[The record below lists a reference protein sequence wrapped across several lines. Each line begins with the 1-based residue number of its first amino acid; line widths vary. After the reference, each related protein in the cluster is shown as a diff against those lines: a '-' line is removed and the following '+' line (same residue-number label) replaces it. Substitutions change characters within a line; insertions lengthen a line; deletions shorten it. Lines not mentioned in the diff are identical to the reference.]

1 MGLVSVVPCA
11 HLAVTGCSSI
21 AHLQGSQFWWDLSAF
36 RCSDRTWVSSLVFRF
51 SMIYSCYVM
60 FALVLVVV
68 VVLFFQAAN

>member
-11 HLAVTGCSSI
+11 HLAVTGCCSF
-21 AHLQGSQFWWDLSAF
+21 ARHRAPLFWWDLSASH
-36 RCSDRTWVSSLVFRF
+36 CSDRTWVSSLVFRF